1 MTVEQSSAPARAGVV
16 HIRHRHT
23 THFTVVGNHLAQHRD
38 LSLVAI
44 GIGVY
49 VQSLPDGATI
59 GIKDL
64 TRRFPEGEITIA
76 RALRELEK
84 AGYLERRRV
93 RNDKGQV
100 VTVTRWYEQPQGAA
114 QLTAAVGTAPRPA
127 PANPPKTEEAPE
139 TTRAQPGDR
148 PAVDLLAALRR
159 DDPRLLLSRK
169 DVGALAPAVR
179 AWLDRGIRPGQVART
194 LTADLPVGPIPRPA
208 RLLAYSLREWL
219 PPHLPPTTGRSAQ
232 PPRPHP
238 LQTCDGCERAFR
250 SPAPGLCRDC
260 RTAAV

>member
-1 MTVEQSSAPARAGVV
+1 MTVAQSSAPARAGVV
-16 HIRHRHT
+16 HIKHRHT
-23 THFTVVGNHLAQHRD
+23 THFTVVGNHLAQHAD

-100 VTVTRWYEQPQGAA
+100 ATVTRWYEQPTSAA
-114 QLTAAVGTAPRPA
+114 PLAPVKPTEPQPEPEA
-127 PANPPKTEEAPE
+127 PADPPAAE
-139 TTRAQPGDR
+139 
-148 PAVDLLAALRR
+148 LLAALRR
-159 DDPRLLLSRK
+159 RDPRLLLSRK
-169 DVGALAPAVR
+169 DIAALAPAVR
-179 AWLDRGIRPGQVART
+179 DWLDRGISPAQITRT
-194 LTADLPVGPIPRPA
+194 LTADLPVGPIRRPA
-208 RLLAYSLREWL
+208 RLLAHRLREWI
-219 PPHLPPTTGRSAQ
+219 PPHLPAIEEKQ
-232 PPRPHP
+232 VPPRPHP
-238 LQTCDGCERAFR
+238 LQTCDGCDRAFR
-250 SPAPGLCRDC
+250 APAPGLCRDC
-260 RTAAV
+260 RTAAA